1 MSNVTISAESK
12 GLDPEGYL
20 ANLMRS
26 KEMPAGSE
34 IAQVNE
40 ACPEDHGSDFD
51 FHVECDGKL
60 QEASW
65 SDSLKVSLS
74 LPYVD

>member
-1 MSNVTISAESK
+1 
-12 GLDPEGYL
+12 
-20 ANLMRS
+20 
-26 KEMPAGSE
+26 MPAGSE

-40 ACPEDHGSDFD
+40 ACPEYHGSDFD